1 MLLSETKAQY
11 ALLIYNRENLCNIPD
26 SEIQFIVNDQLFLE
40 TLLLEIRAKTLSYS
54 SFKKKEQDKLEKN
67 LIAEIKILEE
77 KNNPSLHSLTEKQHE
92 LEEIRIERLRGS
104 LIRSRSKWIDE
115 G

>member
-1 MLLSETKAQY
+1 MEYLNTSRNIISETKAQY
-11 ALLIYNRENLCNIPD
+11 ALLIHNRENLCNIPD

-77 KNNPSLHSLTEKQHE
+77 KTILPYILLLKNNMNWKKSEKN
-92 LEEIRIERLRGS
+92 
-104 LIRSRSKWIDE
+104 D
-115 G
+115 